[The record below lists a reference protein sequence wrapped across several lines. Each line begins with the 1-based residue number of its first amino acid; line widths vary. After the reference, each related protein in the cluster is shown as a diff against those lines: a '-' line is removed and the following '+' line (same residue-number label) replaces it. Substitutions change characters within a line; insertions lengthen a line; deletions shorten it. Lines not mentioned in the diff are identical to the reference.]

1 MNMKNLEER
10 VDFREANEEEVEFAT
25 QHSKV
30 SKRLKHNGY
39 RLFLGEKIGEHRT
52 YVWLD
57 DKTDT
62 SFLDYGRSLV
72 DIPANLLT
80 RVKPYLSLESHE
92 QLQESGPLLNDLGTL
107 STHLNKNIVLYF
119 RAHSAKGKD
128 NETLQI
134 PRIDESGS
142 TLEFQNK
149 DILNDFFQLKT
160 QVSRWCLMLKFNAY
174 LTTPSELPKAA
185 GEMLEVYDEIAKR
198 YNGDLKQIAQL
209 KFPSRA

>member
-1 MNMKNLEER
+1 MKNLEER

-30 SKRLKHNGY
+30 SKRLKHNEY

-57 DKTDT
+57 DKTNT

-80 RVKPYLSLESHE
+80 RVKPYLALEPNDQSQYE
-92 QLQESGPLLNDLGTL
+92 QLLNDFGAL
-107 STHLNKNIVLYF
+107 SKHLIKNIALYF
-119 RAHSAKGKD
+119 RAHSANGKH
-128 NETLQI
+128 NETLEI
-134 PRIDESGS
+134 PKIDESGS

-149 DILNDFFQLKT
+149 DILNDFLQLSA
-160 QVSRWCLMLKFNAY
+160 QAGRSYGMLQACLMKPPDFPNA
-174 LTTPSELPKAA
+174 AD
-185 GEMLEVYDEIAKR
+185 EMLRVYDEIAKR
-198 YNGDLKQIAQL
+198 YNGNLKQIAKL
-209 KFPSRA
+209 PFPSKA